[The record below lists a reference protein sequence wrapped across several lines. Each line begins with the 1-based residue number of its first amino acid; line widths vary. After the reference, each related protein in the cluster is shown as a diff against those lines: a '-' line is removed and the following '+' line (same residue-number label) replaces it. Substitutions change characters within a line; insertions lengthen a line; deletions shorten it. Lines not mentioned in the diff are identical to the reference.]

1 MKPVRRFETDTTA
14 DSSIGTLIIFIAMV
28 LVATITAGVLFD
40 TVGLIGGQ
48 TEQTSEETA
57 SELAD
62 RLEVV
67 TITGNNITET
77 DGNRTVNRVEVI
89 VTLAEGSEP
98 INLDNVSVRWVG
110 DQGFVLQEESTVDDP
125 TADTF
130 STVTYADPDGSFPVL
145 TETDDR
151 FALQFEP
158 GTEFGDDGLVSN
170 EQVQLTI
177 LSPTGSQKEITFTVP
192 RSLVGKDSVEM

>member
-1 MKPVRRFETDTTA
+1 MKPVRSLETNTVA
-14 DSSIGTLIIFIAMV
+14 ESSIGTLIIFIAMV

-98 INLDNVSVRWVG
+98 INLENVTVRWVG
-110 DQGFVLQEESTVDDP
+110 NQGFVLQDESTVDDP
-125 TADTF
+125 NTETF
-130 STVTYADPDGSFPVL
+130 STATYADPDGSFPVL

-158 GTEFGDDGLVSN
+158 GTEFGDSGLVSN